1 MAKTFSRCRDSVDVA
16 DFSRG
21 AEYADSHHGLQR
33 RGIQNVIDSLP
44 TPKAKGARGED
55 FTDSSLME
63 EIRKSGFF
71 EKLSVKG
78 S

>member
-1 MAKTFSRCRDSVDVA
+1 MAKLDCRRRNALARA
-16 DFSRG
+16 DGGRG
-21 AEYADSHHGLQR
+21 AESADSQHGLQR

-63 EIRKSGFF
+63 EIRKSGFV
-71 EKLSVKG
+71 ERLRGKAG
-78 S
+78 